1 MRPREASSKRRY
13 LSYKD
18 ACPRSD
24 TQVWQAMDYWYYED
38 SGRPETRTFVKSF
51 PANYREMEL
60 ALQLAAMRNADS
72 YAFFVMELGERRY
85 V

>member
-1 MRPREASSKRRY
+1 
-13 LSYKD
+13 
-18 ACPRSD
+18 
-24 TQVWQAMDYWYYED
+24 MDYWYYED